1 MCCTRGRA
9 RPGGSRRPSHALSG
23 RPLVTGHR
31 LLAAPPP
38 VSSFSSTRP
47 PPGALAPGPGP
58 PTEDFSP
65 EAHALGPVLSSG
77 SGSSGTP
84 ELTSGFGPL
93 PEPPP
98 PPQDPLPLPS
108 SGYRVQDDH
117 CGPGLDLWAFH
128 AAARG
133 AGSSEHWRLGQDE
146 GRVAWGVVSPQTPC
160 SPPRAGPPL
169 GKAVVRA
176 HRPCRT
182 RRAREERRAAL
193 RPILP
198 VRKLRPARGGFCR
211 VTALLRR
218 SSLIRGAQLSGRWRF
233 VAPPPRSVLGH
244 PRQPEG
250 NPVSSRSALP
260 APSLGGTP
268 VPSRSPRVSPLCTSR
283 VDKATRS
290 GDTTLHVSTE
300 LTLSGAV
307 LSGTPVSS
315 AAERG
320 PAAPTPL
327 PQTPG
332 LPPCPPHQRGQ
343 TAGPRL
349 QSRARTPARVWPA
362 APRSGFVAWL
372 LSLFLRIPPARLC
385 PPS

>member
-9 RPGGSRRPSHALSG
+9 RPGGSGRPSHASSG

-31 LLAAPPP
+31 LLAPD
-38 VSSFSSTRP
+38 R
-47 PPGALAPGPGP
+47 

-77 SGSSGTP
+77 SGSSGAP

-98 PPQDPLPLPS
+98 PPQDPPPLPS
-108 SGYRVQDDH
+108 SWYRVQDDH
-117 CGPGLDLWAFH
+117 CGPGLDLRAFH
-128 AAARG
+128 AAVRG
-133 AGSSEHWRLGQDE
+133 AGSSEHGRLGQEE
-146 GRVAWGVVSPQTPC
+146 GRVAWGVVPPQTPC

-169 GKAVVRA
+169 GKAVVWA
-176 HRPCRT
+176 HRLRRT
-182 RRAREERRAAL
+182 RRAREERRAAP

-198 VRKLRPARGGFCR
+198 VRKLRPVRGVFCR

-218 SSLIRGAQLSGRWRF
+218 NSLIRGAQLSGRWRF

-250 NPVSSRSALP
+250 NPVSGRSALP

-268 VPSRSPRVSPLCTSR
+268 VPARSPRVFPLGTSR
-283 VDKATRS
+283 VNKATRS
-290 GDTTLHVSTE
+290 PGDTTLHVSTE

-307 LSGTPVSS
+307 PSGTPVSS

-332 LPPCPPHQRGQ
+332 LPPCPPRRRGQ
-343 TAGPRL
+343 TTGPRL
-349 QSRARTPARVWPA
+349 HSRARTPARVWPT
-362 APRSGFVAWL
+362 APRSGFVAL
-372 LSLFLRIPPARLC
+372 LLCLFLWILPARSC